1 MTVTKLDLS
10 KRLTKKLP
18 VDLCL
23 PFSLTIESAKTIVE
37 TVVNEIFEILAQGD
51 KIEIRGFGVFCVKKR
66 KARVG
71 RNPRTGAI
79 VTVPESIKPVFK
91 FSKEAQ
97 KRIETSQHPQ

>member
-18 VDLCL
+18 KE
-23 PFSLTIESAKTIVE
+23 TIESAKTLVE

-71 RNPRTGAI
+71 RNPRTGTI
-79 VTVPESIKPVFK
+79 VTVPESTKPVFK

-97 KRIETSQHPQ
+97 KRIETSLSKY